1 MQSEIPFLQELIQ
14 AAHGVGYHVTDHETR
29 EALERQTQSAG
40 TQSFLDCLDRA
51 LHLPNM
57 TVGGDNNQNNGQHG
71 GAHVAHTGL
80 KTQPLSTR
88 ACCHHGYRT
97 RSTLAQYCCLVTV
110 RNGREVIRVY
120 SPYRLL
126 WNRRTDVRSYGILF
140 TATPPSSPLR
150 QHMSGC

>member
-1 MQSEIPFLQELIQ
+1 MPLIVEAGVMQSEIPFLRELIQ

-71 GAHVAHTGL
+71 GAHALELVVIVDIAHG
-80 KTQPLSTR
+80 QPSRSIVVLS
-88 ACCHHGYRT
+88 
-97 RSTLAQYCCLVTV
+97 RSGTDGVMRKPTPWEIVWKKECPVQKKKSAQRVT
-110 RNGREVIRVY
+110 
-120 SPYRLL
+120 
-126 WNRRTDVRSYGILF
+126 F
-140 TATPPSSPLR
+140 
-150 QHMSGC
+150 